1 MYPDALGPVYASS
14 GFCADAGAAAAMQ
27 NKKTP
32 TLLDR
37 CLAKIANPPGS
48 EVDPEI
54 ALSI

>member
-1 MYPDALGPVYASS
+1 
-14 GFCADAGAAAAMQ
+14 MQ

-32 TLLDR
+32 ALLDR

-54 ALSI
+54 ALTI

>member
-1 MYPDALGPVYASS
+1 
-14 GFCADAGAAAAMQ
+14 MQ